1 MELGNIFELILL
13 FCHVPSELSGE
24 PEIPV
29 WGLMPRVPVIC
40 HPAVPTNLFIFGG
53 PFCFGQLV
61 LGWGIL
67 WRDKVNKGSDRF
79 PHQQPQ
85 IPQPHVF
92 WLYLLVSFP
101 VLVGCLPFGDPDN
114 ASPLPFQVPTH
125 HLIESRFLPC
135 F

>member
-29 WGLMPRVPVIC
+29 WGLIPQVPVVC
-40 HPAVPTNLFIFGG
+40 HPAVPTNLFHFWW
-53 PFCFGQLV
+53 PFLLQPAGLGLGYTVGESKLTKVLINPPPAAPNSSAACFVAL
-61 LGWGIL
+61 
-67 WRDKVNKGSDRF
+67 SASPF
-79 PHQQPQ
+79 PH
-85 IPQPHVF
+85 V
-92 WLYLLVSFP
+92 
-101 VLVGCLPFGDPDN
+101 VGCLPFGDPN
-114 ASPLPFQVPTH
+114 NTSPLPFQVPIQ